1 MDSVCHIGPKGSES
15 LDRTSIFALDESQC
29 RDSNGNSASGTGLP
43 WPMHLPRDS
52 AQEGGSLEA

>member
-1 MDSVCHIGPKGSES
+1 MDSVCHIGPKGGES

-43 WPMHLPRDS
+43 RPMHLP
-52 AQEGGSLEA
+52 